1 MKTLVIHIQDTSTDF
16 LKPIYD
22 LTAQVTVVRT
32 NLSAKVMN
40 DLIEEHDRVIMLG
53 HGSDNGLFGDG
64 GGMIIGAENVPA
76 LEKKDNSI
84 FIWCHASDFVTRW
97 GLKGFST
104 GMFISEVSEA
114 LFCDVGKQLSRATL
128 LEDVEASNDE
138 FAWIV
143 GQNIDLNDPAELL
156 TAVKSEY
163 DLQTEVCNYNRR
175 LLVAK

>member
-22 LTAQVTVVRT
+22 LTAKVTVVRT

-40 DLIEEHDRVIMLG
+40 DLIEEHDRIIMLG
-53 HGSDNGLFGDG
+53 HGSDNGLFGDA

-76 LEKKDNSI
+76 LANKDNSI
-84 FIWCHASDFVTRW
+84 FIWCHASDFVARW
-97 GLKGFST
+97 GLRGFST
-104 GMFISEVSEA
+104 GMFISEVGEA
-114 LFCDVGKQLSRATL
+114 LFCNVGKQLSRAIL

-143 GQNIDLNDPAELL
+143 GQNIDLNDPKELL

-163 DLQTEVCNYNRR
+163 DLQTEVCNYNRN
-175 LLVAK
+175 LLVAM